1 MTDGYICSY
10 DVNVTPDKRKVF
22 LHHEA
27 EVLQTLQQVPD
38 FFFDN
43 PSYIDHLNIVVSLN
57 TLCAKLT
64 IRANSDTIEAH
75 NIPDYMQQTPHLSF

>member
-1 MTDGYICSY
+1 MTKDCLCSY

-38 FFFDN
+38 LPFDN
-43 PSYIDHLNIVVSLN
+43 HDTLIISNIMVN
-57 TLCAKLT
+57 HHTDD
-64 IRANSDTIEAH
+64 IYH
-75 NIPDYMQQTPHLSF
+75 NDV